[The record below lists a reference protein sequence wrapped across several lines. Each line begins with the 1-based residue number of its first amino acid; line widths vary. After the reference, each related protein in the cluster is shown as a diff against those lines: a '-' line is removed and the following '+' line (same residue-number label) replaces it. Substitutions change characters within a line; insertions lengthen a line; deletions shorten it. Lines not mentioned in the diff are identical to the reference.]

1 NDCAWVAGLAVVVGA
16 LPTVLD
22 TAQRAPGGNRKFGLN
37 SCWGGEFNCCGCDWG
52 GEDALHLP
60 FGFVSLLLGRSRFSS
75 LSLFSASFFSLAP
88 GGFLSSL
95 SLFSASFFSL
105 APGGFLSS
113 RRCSAFSLAPGAS
126 SAAAAAA
133 ATCFF
138 CMASA
143 SSLLSQLFSLLLTL
157 KLFSLAL
164 LIGQLLSPLPSQ
176 LQLAPHLI
184 FFFSASNRRSCSS
197 AANRCLFC
205 SSKSLAR
212 FSSSSRLARSISICS
227 ILSFSSCSRSAL
239 ARCSSSASKELRII
253 CSISGMRAA
262 AAGTAAT
269 GAAETTAEKIRQ
281 LSKPGVLYPADHQ
294 FRLEI
299 AAPVPLQHLLRAE
312 WSLHL
317 ADSVLVQPAATGRL
331 LDSRL
336 HHWRLVYFV
345 AAFLSQM
352 LGAVHQ
358 LRQIVV
364 LVVILRCTAAADLRR
379 LFGRCDELSAV
390 EGATAAAATTAGSA
404 ANSNIVNVV
413 APFGQGF
420 AAAVVAWIACKA
432 DRKAFGDGPPVVPK
446 RQRPGP
452 ARLSPDTGFAAP
464 LPPPP
469 PPPRVRQAR
478 GGAARVASAAPPP
491 VDDAATAGFDDR
503 ERQSSSASALPI
515 GRLVK
520 AAAAARLATDATGAQ
535 LAPAAPP
542 TPMAAAAALLGAR
555 ADTAA
560 PTARRVTRRHQPFPG
575 VPVTRLTISTIQFP
589 TAANFPV
596 AAVLVSAGLGR
607 ALQYPPPPLPDFKA
621 PTTAGAVGV
630 VGGVMPSA
638 WPLCSSL
645 IQVGPNAK
653 PLRARDSLLQ
663 ENQKSYN
670 TNDLLK
676 AAIMEAMANLD
687 KVVIDACHSFWTCLE
702 KVAAPEATE
711 TEPAPP
717 AQEEEEP
724 APQQEEAVEAP
735 AAEGAAEAPDD
746 EAGSGE
752 AGEATVTASEQPAE
766 AADGEEAATE
776 EAHGK
781 AEDDGEVGDAAA
793 GEEEAKAEGE
803 ATDGDAAAEA
813 GDQQQSDEAAAA
825 EGAGTGE
832 EAAAAEGEE
841 GAAGGEATAEA
852 ADGEGDGEA
861 KAEGEEAAASGE
873 TGEGTGEEA
882 MATGES
888 AEDGQAEAADGEEG
902 EQPPTSETFADGERA
917 ESPARVSEKLSREPT
932 PTGEERQQADRIDE
946 VDEEAERPEPTSPDE
961 MVATFDEIGI
971 EGEEGEEEEEE
982 EEEYEEE
989 EVEEEE
995 FNRELMIAS
1004 YKQAMQERE
1013 QKLHQN
1019 SLLQTKLSDYF
1030 RRKKADQ
1037 GGQAEASQETEK
1049 SITDQEQR
1057 YAKFVANLDELRRTR
1072 DSKRLEFDD
1081 RIQELELECQSREEE
1096 MRLLY
1101 QSQLDAKRKVGLK
1114 AVSATNGR
1122 PFPAVTQKRSE
1133 AAGGGKAQ
1141 DPLSTSVDD
1150 MLQDEASLEDQV
1162 ARVRLDNIGLSN
1174 RVRKCETSLKAKEE
1188 LSEGLHMIDFEQLK
1202 IENQTYNEKIEER
1215 QEELLKLKK
1224 KITNNVQV
1232 LTHLKE
1238 KLQFVQCKRQEQ
1250 CESLDQLDQTLSK
1263 RRDQLT
1269 RTKQTRDSLRNDN
1282 QRLKQN
1288 SGLLGNEALLRNF
1301 EENADLVTEKRGRLE
1316 SLKTQHSEAT
1326 LQCSK
1331 LKRKIDVARAQS
1343 AHRMPECRMPNTEG
1357 HTSRRS
1363 NQLQVKMLSL
1373 LSSPRDSTSTSGWC
1387 PMRLL
1392 GCWMGHAAVV
1402 SLHLTLPDA
1411 PGHSDVLRRL
1421 AELRRLPGVVQVADG
1436 RLRVDE
1442 GGAQQHGAKHR
1453 QRALA
1458 DARRVRATL
1467 VEHHDCVATAA
1478 IVQVRLR
1485 VGVRHE
1491 RELDSIAVVQHS
1503 KGAKGKRLAAAGLE
1517 GAGVLELGN
1526 ETRPAA
1532 ALDKTQGPMNGWLR
1546 KRTRPPISSTD
1557 CRQVFLPV
1565 AQIDSSKRQTI
1576 DAKTRATFFS
1586 SALLSLKLTL
1596 PP

>member
-1 NDCAWVAGLAVVVGA
+1 MAEE
-16 LPTVLD
+16 PT
-22 TAQRAPGGNRKFGLN
+22 
-37 SCWGGEFNCCGCDWG
+37 
-52 GEDALHLP
+52 
-60 FGFVSLLLGRSRFSS
+60 
-75 LSLFSASFFSLAP
+75 
-88 GGFLSSL
+88 
-95 SLFSASFFSL
+95 
-105 APGGFLSS
+105 
-113 RRCSAFSLAPGAS
+113 
-126 SAAAAAA
+126 
-133 ATCFF
+133 
-138 CMASA
+138 
-143 SSLLSQLFSLLLTL
+143 
-157 KLFSLAL
+157 
-164 LIGQLLSPLPSQ
+164 
-176 LQLAPHLI
+176 
-184 FFFSASNRRSCSS
+184 
-197 AANRCLFC
+197 
-205 SSKSLAR
+205 
-212 FSSSSRLARSISICS
+212 
-227 ILSFSSCSRSAL
+227 
-239 ARCSSSASKELRII
+239 
-253 CSISGMRAA
+253 
-262 AAGTAAT
+262 
-269 GAAETTAEKIRQ
+269 
-281 LSKPGVLYPADHQ
+281 
-294 FRLEI
+294 EI
-299 AAPVPLQHLLRAE
+299 AEQN
-312 WSLHL
+312 
-317 ADSVLVQPAATGRL
+317 QPNTES
-331 LDSRL
+331 DD
-336 HHWRLVYFV
+336 V
-345 AAFLSQM
+345 AAS
-352 LGAVHQ
+352 
-358 LRQIVV
+358 
-364 LVVILRCTAAADLRR
+364 
-379 LFGRCDELSAV
+379 
-390 EGATAAAATTAGSA
+390 
-404 ANSNIVNVV
+404 
-413 APFGQGF
+413 
-420 AAAVVAWIACKA
+420 
-432 DRKAFGDGPPVVPK
+432 
-446 RQRPGP
+446 
-452 ARLSPDTGFAAP
+452 
-464 LPPPP
+464 
-469 PPPRVRQAR
+469 
-478 GGAARVASAAPPP
+478 
-491 VDDAATAGFDDR
+491 
-503 ERQSSSASALPI
+503 
-515 GRLVK
+515 
-520 AAAAARLATDATGAQ
+520 
-535 LAPAAPP
+535 
-542 TPMAAAAALLGAR
+542 
-555 ADTAA
+555 
-560 PTARRVTRRHQPFPG
+560 
-575 VPVTRLTISTIQFP
+575 
-589 TAANFPV
+589 
-596 AAVLVSAGLGR
+596 
-607 ALQYPPPPLPDFKA
+607 
-621 PTTAGAVGV
+621 
-630 VGGVMPSA
+630 
-638 WPLCSSL
+638 
-645 IQVGPNAK
+645 
-653 PLRARDSLLQ
+653 
-663 ENQKSYN
+663 
-670 TNDLLK
+670 
-676 AAIMEAMANLD
+676 
-687 KVVIDACHSFWTCLE
+687 
-702 KVAAPEATE
+702 EATE

-724 APQQEEAVEAP
+724 APQQEEAAEAP
-735 AAEGAAEAPDD
+735 AAEGAADAPDD

-766 AADGEEAATE
+766 AADGDEAATE

-861 KAEGEEAAASGE
+861 KAEGEEATASGE

-1096 MRLLY
+1096 MRVLY

-1343 AHRMPECRMPNTEG
+1343 A
-1357 HTSRRS
+1357 
-1363 NQLQVKMLSL
+1363 Q
-1373 LSSPRDSTSTSGWC
+1373 
-1387 PMRLL
+1387 
-1392 GCWMGHAAVV
+1392 
-1402 SLHLTLPDA
+1402 
-1411 PGHSDVLRRL
+1411 
-1421 AELRRLPGVVQVADG
+1421 
-1436 RLRVDE
+1436 
-1442 GGAQQHGAKHR
+1442 
-1453 QRALA
+1453 
-1458 DARRVRATL
+1458 
-1467 VEHHDCVATAA
+1467 
-1478 IVQVRLR
+1478 
-1485 VGVRHE
+1485 
-1491 RELDSIAVVQHS
+1491 
-1503 KGAKGKRLAAAGLE
+1503 
-1517 GAGVLELGN
+1517 
-1526 ETRPAA
+1526 
-1532 ALDKTQGPMNGWLR
+1532 
-1546 KRTRPPISSTD
+1546 
-1557 CRQVFLPV
+1557 
-1565 AQIDSSKRQTI
+1565 
-1576 DAKTRATFFS
+1576 
-1586 SALLSLKLTL
+1586 
-1596 PP
+1596 